1 MNRDL
6 FRRPLRIGL
15 PWLMWLA
22 LLLPLA
28 QAAAAWHEVSHTAE
42 SAGTLDA
49 GKKALHLGA
58 CGLCLASAAVHGAG
72 VAPAL
77 PAMLHPA
84 LAQSQPPLPAPS
96 WRPAAPVLGYRSR
109 APPSTPC

>member
-1 MNRDL
+1 MNRDF

-28 QAAAAWHEVSHTAE
+28 QSAAAWHEVSHTAE
-42 SAGTLDA
+42 TAGTFDA
-49 GKKALHLGA
+49 GKKALHTAA
-58 CGLCLASAAVHGAG
+58 CGLCLASAAMHGAG
-72 VAPAL
+72 LACEPPAL
-77 PAMLHPA
+77 LHPA
-84 LAQSQPPLPAPS
+84 LGHSQPRLPSPG
-96 WRPAAPVLGYRSR
+96 WQPAAPVLGYSSR